1 MDVGGGMRAKDKLAK
16 IGRAQTPPLPGPCW
30 SQGLGS
36 ALLSTLLPFL
46 GGVGA
51 PWCRSKQDKRP
62 LEHSQLIDPGHLF
75 VQLVSRSVRTMFLT
89 SFLPSL
95 SIVPTEG
102 LVNPSDFGFQEFTR
116 GV

>member
-1 MDVGGGMRAKDKLAK
+1 MLEPRPGMSTPEHIVGISGW
-16 IGRAQTPPLPGPCW
+16 C
-30 SQGLGS
+30 
-36 ALLSTLLPFL
+36 
-46 GGVGA
+46 GA
-51 PWCRSKQDKRP
+51 RWCRSKQGKWPCSP

-102 LVNPSDFGFQEFTR
+102 LVNPSDFGFQELNSE
-116 GV
+116 V